1 MNTCVN
7 KKQFSPMF
15 IRQNECCLCL
25 LRSPSAIC
33 YKMINGTE
41 WKRNGTDRQNECCL
55 CLLRSPSAISYKMI
69 INGTERNGKMNTCDN
84 KKQFS
89 PMFIRQNE
97 CCLCLLRSP
106 SAICY
111 KMINE
116 TEWKR
121 NGTERQ
127 NECCLCLLRSP
138 SAICYKMIN
147 ETEWK
152 RNGKMNAVFVCL
164 GLLQLFLK
172 KWSSTERNGTAK

>member
-1 MNTCVN
+1 MNT
-7 KKQFSPMF
+7 
-15 IRQNECCLCL
+15 
-25 LRSPSAIC
+25 
-33 YKMINGTE
+33 Y
-41 WKRNGTDRQNECCL
+41 
-55 CLLRSPSAISYKMI
+55 
-69 INGTERNGKMNTCDN
+69 DN

-89 PMFIRQNE
+89 QMFIRQNE

-138 SAICYKMIN
+138 SAISYKMIIN
-147 ETEWK
+147 GTE
-152 RNGKMNAVFVCL
+152 RNGKMNTCDNKKQFSPMFIRQKEKNVCWVCVFRWL
-164 GLLQLFLK
+164 GVPWQARLAPEGDSNSQTNDVSKQFKNTKVVMLNTL
-172 KWSSTERNGTAK
+172 A

>member
-1 MNTCVN
+1 MFIRQNECCLCLLRSPSAISYKMIINGTERNGKMNTCVN

-33 YKMINGTE
+33 YKMINETE
-41 WKRNGTDRQNECCL
+41 WKRNGTERQNECCL
-55 CLLRSPSAISYKMI
+55 CLLSSPSAISYKMI

-111 KMINE
+111 KMING
-116 TEWKR
+116 TEW
-121 NGTERQ
+121 NGMKTE
-127 NECCLCLLRSP
+127 
-138 SAICYKMIN
+138 
-147 ETEWK
+147 

-164 GLLQLFLK
+164 GLLQLFHT
-172 KWSSTERNGTAK
+172 KWS